1 MSVIV
6 MLKAT
11 FGGIKSTSGIITKRH
26 MFVSSV
32 ISNVRLFGTSRTLSA
47 GSDDPAPGKLD

>member
-11 FGGIKSTSGIITKRH
+11 FGAIKSTSGIITKRH